1 MNWTNC
7 QYSIVQSLRCVWL
20 PDCPLSRALH
30 VSSCIS
36 LPFTDDDKLFFD
48 NNFFHNNVQTWP
60 RPTEGVFPPLRLP
73 NWMIPPKMMYFHY
86 IDKKKPDCP
95 WIWPR
100 NWKQCCNYFHEFP
113 WLLVKALSVVQLDR
127 EKKRYWRLAA
137 VELDREKWYWR
148 LADIVTCWYLI
159 SCYMLISLYTQRK
172 QHLEKLINFSIIGS
186 LIKWQLWFFCT

>member
-1 MNWTNC
+1 M
-7 QYSIVQSLRCVWL
+7 WL

-30 VSSCIS
+30 VSLCIS
-36 LPFTDDDKLFFD
+36 LPFTYDDKLFFD

-86 IDKKKPDCP
+86 IDKKNLIAHGSDLETENNVAIISMRVSMTTC
-95 WIWPR
+95 
-100 NWKQCCNYFHEFP
+100 QGT
-113 WLLVKALSVVQLDR
+113 LSVVQLDR